1 MVYRDIGV
9 WETVDPPA
17 HTDELAF
24 FAKLSEV
31 LVMKPPGTHLSSTHD
46 P

>member
-1 MVYRDIGV
+1 MVYCDIGV
-9 WETVDPPA
+9 RKTVDPPA
-17 HTDELAF
+17 HTDEPAF

-31 LVMKPPGTHLSSTHD
+31 FVMKPPGTHLSSTDD